1 MEFCL
6 VPSLPLPHHK
16 LLHGILHTAD
26 IKQQICVPK
35 LWDGI
40 GRCRSTSISRLPVA
54 MLAKIFVECL
64 EVGKALDNSILTLPQ
79 VTRNYHDQQD
89 STYPYLHSLAKRRS
103 RISAT
108 VDRLAAGYAYI
119 VGPGGPVERPKGE
132 RPRRHQ
138 SDRDYQSRLT
148 GVSERQDHKGP

>member
-26 IKQQICVPK
+26 IKQQIHM
-35 LWDGI
+35 
-40 GRCRSTSISRLPVA
+40 RS
-54 MLAKIFVECL
+54 
-64 EVGKALDNSILTLPQ
+64 KALEWNRQVVDRRRSLVFPSQCWLKSSLNAWKGPRQLNTSTAITLPQ

-119 VGPGGPVERPKGE
+119 VGPGGPCREAK
-132 RPRRHQ
+132 RRTPSQ
-138 SDRDYQSRLT
+138 TSIGQGL
-148 GVSERQDHKGP
+148 SESAYRGL